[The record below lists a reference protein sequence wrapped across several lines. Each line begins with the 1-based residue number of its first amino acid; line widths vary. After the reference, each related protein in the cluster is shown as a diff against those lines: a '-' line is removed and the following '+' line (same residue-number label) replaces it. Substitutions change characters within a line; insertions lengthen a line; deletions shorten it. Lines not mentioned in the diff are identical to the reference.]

1 MHGIYISRPT
11 DDGLIYIAE
20 RSRKGS
26 VKLLWSVMP
35 REPRAPNGNVG

>member
-1 MHGIYISRPT
+1 MHGIYISQPT

-20 RSRKGS
+20 RSRGS

-35 REPRAPNGNVG
+35 RAPDGNVG